1 MSTSTPAP
9 APKKKGRLRQIAQA
23 YRITKEHDKY
33 IGLILLGWFLVVGGI
48 IGALAWWLLF
58 PAFGVMMG
66 ILTGLLAVL
75 IVFGR
80 RAERATYA
88 SVDGQLG
95 AAAGAL
101 QMLRRGWSVKPAVAF
116 TKNQDVVH
124 RVLGMPGI
132 VLVGEGNPQRIRNL
146 LAVEKKKHARVAPE
160 VPIHDIVVGTG
171 DGCVPLPK
179 LVKHI
184 RKLPRAIRPGDM
196 TELISRLR
204 ALDAMRPQTPL
215 PRGPVPTS
223 MKGSRKMMQGR

>member
-1 MSTSTPAP
+1 MSTAKPAE

-48 IGALAWWLLF
+48 VGALAWWLLL
-58 PAFGVMMG
+58 PVFGVMMG

-116 TKNQDVVH
+116 TRNQDVVH

>member
-1 MSTSTPAP
+1 MSTAAP
-9 APKKKGRLRQIAQA
+9 APQPKKGRLRQLAAA
-23 YRITKEHDKY
+23 YRITKENDKY
-33 IGLILLGWFLVVGGI
+33 IGLVLLAWFLGVGAIVGGLFAWLLGPV
-48 IGALAWWLLF
+48 
-58 PAFGVMMG
+58 FGVIMG
-66 ILTGLLAVL
+66 ILTGLLAAL
-75 IVFGR
+75 IVFGK

-124 RVLGMPGI
+124 RVLGTPGI
-132 VLVGEGNPQRIRNL
+132 VLVGEGNPARVRNL
-146 LAVEKKKHARVAPE
+146 LTVEKKKHARVAPE
-160 VPIHDIVVGTG
+160 VPIHAIVVGTG
-171 DGCVPLPK
+171 DGAVPLPR
-179 LVKHI
+179 LIKHI
-184 RKLPRAIRPGDM
+184 RKLPRSIRPGDM

-223 MKGSRKMMQGR
+223 MKGSRKLTQGR

>member
-1 MSTSTPAP
+1 MSTAAP
-9 APKKKGRLRQIAQA
+9 APQPKKGRLRQLAAA
-23 YRITKEHDKY
+23 YRITKENDKY
-33 IGLILLGWFLVVGGI
+33 IGLVLLAWFLGVGAIVGGLFAWLLGPV
-48 IGALAWWLLF
+48 
-58 PAFGVMMG
+58 FGVIMG
-66 ILTGLLAVL
+66 ILTGLLAAL
-75 IVFGR
+75 IVFGK

-124 RVLGMPGI
+124 RVLGTPGI
-132 VLVGEGNPQRIRNL
+132 ILVGEGNPARVRNL
-146 LAVEKKKHARVAPE
+146 LTVEKKKHARVAPE
-160 VPIHDIVVGTG
+160 VPIHAIVVGTG
-171 DGCVPLPK
+171 DGAVPLPK
-179 LVKHI
+179 LIKHI
-184 RKLPRAIRPGDM
+184 RKLPRSIRPGDM

-223 MKGSRKMMQGR
+223 MKGSRKLMQGR